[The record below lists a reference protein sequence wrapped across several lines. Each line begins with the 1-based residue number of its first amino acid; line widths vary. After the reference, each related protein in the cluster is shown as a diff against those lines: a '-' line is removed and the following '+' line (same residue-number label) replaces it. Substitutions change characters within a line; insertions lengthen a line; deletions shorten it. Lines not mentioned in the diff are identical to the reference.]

1 MNFNSPHIQ
10 TSIIFCICLVN
21 LDVFWVFC
29 ERSCYAVLTH
39 LVMSDSLQLPGP

>member
-1 MNFNSPHIQ
+1 MNFNFPHIQ

-21 LDVFWVFC
+21 LDVFGVFF

-39 LVMSDSLQLPGP
+39 LVVSESLQLPGL